1 MALHLVREIETLK
14 KKVLS
19 LSAHVEENVRD
30 AARSVAERDHNLAV
44 KVIDTDHDI
53 DVAEVE
59 VEEECLK
66 ILALYQPVAH
76 DLRYIVAM
84 LKINRDLERIGDLA
98 VNIAERAIQM
108 AARPKAETTFD
119 FNAMAASCQN
129 MVAKSLDAMINR
141 DIALARSLWLSE
153 DDTIDRMT
161 AAAFDI
167 FEKEIREHPEHSAN
181 LMNMLSV
188 ARSLERIADHATNIA
203 KDTIYMI
210 EGEIV
215 RHRRRKYLEKLAA
228 AGLIPPAQ
236 DS

>member
-1 MALHLVREIETLK
+1 MAIHLMRETEKLK
-14 KKVLS
+14 KLVLS
-19 LSAHVEENVRD
+19 LASHVEENVRN
-30 AARSVAERDHNLAV
+30 AVRSVAERDQSLAY
-44 KVIDTDHDI
+44 KTIEADHEIDM
-53 DVAEVE
+53 AEVD

-66 ILALYQPVAH
+66 ILALHQPVAH

-108 AARPKAETTFD
+108 S
-119 FNAMAASCQN
+119 AASRIKTEFDLNLMSEKCEN

-141 DIALARSLWLSE
+141 DAVLARTIWLSE
-153 DDTIDRMT
+153 DDKIDEMT
-161 AAAFDI
+161 ALAFEL
-167 FEKEIREHPEHSAN
+167 FEKETRANPENCGS

-203 KDTIYMI
+203 KDTIYMV

-215 RHRRRKYLEKLAA
+215 RHRKRMYRERIEAD
-228 AGLIPPAQ
+228 GRTPPANG
-236 DS
+236 